1 MAIPKGDI
9 LKMLSAQQVL
19 TSYFQA
25 LGSKQIDKVIE
36 LIHDEAKFIILKKEP
51 SDKIPLYGT
60 FYGKEG
66 VRKYLNLL
74 EETEQIERFTLHKLI
89 GNQEAAC
96 AWGNFRIKVNI
107 TGKAFDS
114 DWAMVCEVE
123 QGKIRFF
130 QIFEDT
136 AALEEAFDS

>member
-1 MAIPKGDI
+1 
-9 LKMLSAQQVL
+9 MLSAQQVL

-25 LGSKQIDKVIE
+25 LGSKQMDKVVD
-36 LIHDEAKFIILKKEP
+36 LIHEEAKFIILKQEP

-60 FYGKEG
+60 YYGKEG
-66 VRKYLNLL
+66 VRTYLNRLA
-74 EETEQIERFTLHKLI
+74 ETEQIERFTLYKLI

-96 AWGNFRIKVNI
+96 AWGNFRIKVNV
-107 TGKAFDS
+107 TGKVFDS

-136 AALEEAFDS
+136 AALEEAFS

>member
-1 MAIPKGDI
+1 MQ
-9 LKMLSAQQVL
+9 SAQQVL

-36 LIHDEAKFIILKKEP
+36 LVHDEANFVILKKET

-60 FYGKEG
+60 YHGKEG
-66 VRKYLNLL
+66 VRTYLKLL
-74 EETEQIERFTLHKLI
+74 EESEQIERFVLHKLI

-96 AWGNFRIKVNI
+96 AWGNFRIKVHI
-107 TGKAFDS
+107 TGKVFES
-114 DWAMVCEVE
+114 DWAIICEVE
-123 QGKIRFF
+123 QEKIKFF

-136 AALEEAFDS
+136 AALEEAFDVSNR